1 MTASRCANPVS
12 YAFSGLK
19 IVQQSASAETVVV
32 YNPFGQN
39 LIAPFASQYR
49 ESLISLLMDKHR
61 SHMKTSTLFTPT
73 LHTSLLPVLFAALVT
88 TGCGGGG
95 GDKPAH
101 AAAVKSYE
109 LSDNWVL
116 TETVKTNNCG
126 EAVDLAVGE
135 EYVNQY
141 EIRQTGETISLYFE
155 GELVAQGSI
164 RNDSVTMNGR
174 YVDPSVDLELL
185 TTFSLT
191 VVDDNQLTGTEVAN
205 FKDTS
210 NGFTCRVQFGIA
222 GERGEIAEERSKQ
235 SERPD
240 QKAVELVLDAAA
252 NDSVN
257 SEINPQDRYR
267 LVIAAGDKVD
277 VVLNGYDATGSN
289 LDLYAF
295 DKFGNELTAS
305 RNAGDAAETIQLSN
319 DNTQDEYV
327 FIDVVA
333 QDTAAQT
340 IDYTLEATAQE

>member
-1 MTASRCANPVS
+1 M
-12 YAFSGLK
+12 K
-19 IVQQSASAETVVV
+19 ISTV
-32 YNPFGQN
+32 
-39 LIAPFASQYR
+39 
-49 ESLISLLMDKHR
+49 
-61 SHMKTSTLFTPT
+61 FTPT
-73 LHTSLLPVLFAALVT
+73 LFTSLLPALFVGLVA

-95 GDKPAH
+95 GGKPAH
-101 AAAVKSYE
+101 SAAVKSYT
-109 LSDNWVL
+109 LSDDWVL

-126 EAVDLAVGE
+126 EAVDLAIGA

-141 EIRQTGETISLYFE
+141 EIRQTGETMSLYLA

-185 TTFSLT
+185 TSFSFT
-191 VVDDNQLTGTEVAN
+191 VVDDNHLTGTEVAN

-210 NGFTCRVQFGIA
+210 NGFTCRVQFGVT
-222 GERGEIAEERSKQ
+222 GVRGKTAMNRSKQ
-235 SERPD
+235 SENAD

-257 SEINPQDRYR
+257 SEINSQDRYR
-267 LVIAAGDKVD
+267 LVIAAGEQVD

-305 RNAGDAAETIQLSN
+305 LNAGDAAETIQLSN

-340 IDYTLEATAQE
+340 IDYRLEATAQE